1 MKKFIKYI
9 FLFLVSLILLI
20 FIISICTSLIE
31 RKYTNF
37 KIKSNPKYIIIGHSY
52 PECAYN
58 DSLIPNFK
66 NLAQSGESYF
76 YSYFKTKE
84 IIKQNPSVKI
94 IFIEFT
100 NNQINS
106 KMDQWIW
113 GDKYLS
119 HRYPKYSS
127 FMSLSDNF
135 LLFKNN
141 SSGFMNSMSVS
152 TKIKLEKIMGGE
164 IDVPVKVGG
173 YLHLVRNKT
182 DSIVKSL
189 THSKNTYS
197 SKTEI
202 SEKNLLYLSKLIKL
216 CNENEKKV
224 ILVRSPLHEKYL
236 GYDCEETYNSIR
248 EKRYSDVEYLDFS
261 KFPLS
266 NDEFGD
272 LEHIN
277 YKGAKIFSEWFTNLL
292 KNGILEN
299 SDKQNYINNEIIKI
313 KETKL

>member
-1 MKKFIKYI
+1 MKKFITYI
-9 FLFLVSLILLI
+9 LFFLVSLFLFI
-20 FIISICTSLIE
+20 FIIFISTSFIE
-31 RKYTNF
+31 RKHSNF
-37 KIKSNPKYIIIGHSY
+37 KIKSNPKYIVIGHSH

-84 IIKQNPSVKI
+84 IIKQNPSIEFV
-94 IFIEFT
+94 FIEFT

-127 FMSLSDNF
+127 FMSFLDNF
-135 LLFKNN
+135 LLIKNN
-141 SSGFMNSMSVS
+141 PSGFMNSMSVS
-152 TKIKLEKIMGGE
+152 TKTKLEKIIGDE

-173 YLHLVRNKT
+173 YLHLERNKT
-182 DSIVKSL
+182 DSIVKSINSSNKRKDSFKIEI
-189 THSKNTYS
+189 SKN
-197 SKTEI
+197 
-202 SEKNLLYLSKLIKL
+202 NLLYLSKLIDFCK
-216 CNENEKKV
+216 ENGKKV
-224 ILVRSPLHEKYL
+224 VLLRSPLHDKYPGYINEKK
-236 GYDCEETYNSIR
+236 YNSII
-248 EKRYSDVEYLDFS
+248 KKKYGDIEYLDFS

-266 NDEFGD
+266 NNEFGD

-277 YKGAKIFSEWFTNLL
+277 YKGAKKFSEWFAILL
-292 KNGILEN
+292 KNGLLEK
-299 SDKQNYINNEIIKI
+299 SEKQNYIDNEIIKI
-313 KETKL
+313 KRD